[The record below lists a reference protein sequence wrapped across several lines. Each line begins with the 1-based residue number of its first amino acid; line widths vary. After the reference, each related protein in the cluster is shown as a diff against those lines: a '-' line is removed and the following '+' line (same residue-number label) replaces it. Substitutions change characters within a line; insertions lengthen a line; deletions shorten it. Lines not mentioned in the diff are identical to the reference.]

1 MAYVCRAREAGGH
14 IQPEGQ
20 GQVLLCSNNARNRR
34 RALTTAVAIEPTIRQ
49 NSSAFVQKAI

>member
-1 MAYVCRAREAGGH
+1 MAYVRRGREAGGH

-20 GQVLLCSNNARNRR
+20 GQVLLFSNNAPNRR
-34 RALTTAVAIEPTIRQ
+34 RALTTAVAIQPTIRQ

>member
-14 IQPEGQ
+14 IQPGGQ
-20 GQVLLCSNNARNRR
+20 GQLLLFSNSCPHLRR
-34 RALTTAVAIEPTIRQ
+34 SLTTAVAIEPTIRQ